1 MSTTQLESRL
11 NLERSILKIELKSV
25 SAGFMVDLSL
35 LRTETVTEMD
45 QTRDDPQCH
54 CRSSGFRIITSIWL
68 LFTGSARD

>member
-45 QTRDDPQCH
+45 QTRDNPQCH
-54 CRSSGFRIITSIWL
+54 
-68 LFTGSARD
+68 